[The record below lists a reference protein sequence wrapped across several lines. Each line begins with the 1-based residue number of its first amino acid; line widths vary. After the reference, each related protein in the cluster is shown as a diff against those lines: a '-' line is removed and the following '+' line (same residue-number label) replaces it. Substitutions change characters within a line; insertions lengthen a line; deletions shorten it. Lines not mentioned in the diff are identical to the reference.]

1 MSPEENNDSKRN
13 KIIGLLYIV
22 FICFS
27 VISIKVSLL
36 DSNIFTIHSFEGVF
50 DENNKKIA
58 ISENVILDNI
68 DQLTNIPKAKSYLK
82 ISNRIEKSLSLV
94 SQMIDSLNYELEQKN
109 TSILKQFNNRTT
121 VESILKKDT
130 FIPLLNSDLFELKD
144 FVFSSKHQ
152 LDSIQDPLFKN
163 IPLQNNI
170 KTIKGKD
177 SEWEEYLFYKKPTA
191 ISYMQLVRIKVLL
204 AKSKLLYNEA
214 ALKEINYSATYF
226 SPFNPKLYVLKSEV
240 KYYDEDEI
248 LKDGEKAISENTQ
261 VVDDLFKS
269 VLQSLNTE
277 NIFAGIPYTL
287 LSDFNYEVDSDFAIE
302 ISPTVKTSLKNDQ
315 YVTVFTKPGTYSLK
329 FYDKRLGSKLLF
341 ERDLKVGYIP
351 DPIVRIAGKGF
362 ENYIIDKDELLQA
375 ERLEGVLKI
384 NYLSSFPGRINTF
397 KISRIHNGK
406 EVETV
411 INYGEIFQSPA
422 QNIIAQLEVNDFLVI
437 NLINVT
443 MDDGTTRVLT
453 PLTFRILKEDS

>member
-1 MSPEENNDSKRN
+1 MSAEENNDSKRN

-163 IPLQNNI
+163 IPLRNII

-177 SEWEEYLFYKKPTA
+177 SEREE
-191 ISYMQLVRIKVLL
+191 
-204 AKSKLLYNEA
+204 
-214 ALKEINYSATYF
+214 
-226 SPFNPKLYVLKSEV
+226 
-240 KYYDEDEI
+240 
-248 LKDGEKAISENTQ
+248 
-261 VVDDLFKS
+261 
-269 VLQSLNTE
+269 
-277 NIFAGIPYTL
+277 
-287 LSDFNYEVDSDFAIE
+287 
-302 ISPTVKTSLKNDQ
+302 
-315 YVTVFTKPGTYSLK
+315 
-329 FYDKRLGSKLLF
+329 
-341 ERDLKVGYIP
+341 
-351 DPIVRIAGKGF
+351 
-362 ENYIIDKDELLQA
+362 
-375 ERLEGVLKI
+375 
-384 NYLSSFPGRINTF
+384 
-397 KISRIHNGK
+397 
-406 EVETV
+406 
-411 INYGEIFQSPA
+411 
-422 QNIIAQLEVNDFLVI
+422 
-437 NLINVT
+437 
-443 MDDGTTRVLT
+443 
-453 PLTFRILKEDS
+453 